1 MDTMPREHYAALDQL
16 APGDRI
22 WIDGAW
28 REVITTAEKDGHVAV
43 FTGTINGGNAR
54 DFTAPAAL
62 LVRRAET

>member
-1 MDTMPREHYAALDQL
+1 MDREHYAALDQL

-28 REVITTAEKDGHVAV
+28 REVADTSTHDGDVRVLAGTGDH
-43 FTGTINGGNAR
+43 FT

-62 LVRRAET
+62 LVRRQEGAS